1 LEEEEE
7 RVIYQRKLLLLNA
20 RKVREKEIDA
30 LIQLRSTIQRNK
42 LEAGEKDLEMLL
54 RNIEKQVSEL
64 KFFFFFFSYIYFHL
78 TEYRCQ

>member
-64 KFFFFFFSYIYFHL
+64 KFFFFFSL
-78 TEYRCQ
+78 TFTSI